1 VSDAVTNDP
10 CQASGTTSSAL
21 GGYRNIASA
30 LNVWRQRRGLALD
43 ITGLPGVDQLSS
55 REAELCANAR
65 LLPVRGTAGSL
76 RDVFLMCHGMRG
88 CVMWWL
94 IRGGCDVREA
104 MRPVWLHKVVKSTGG
119 ASRVKI

>member
-1 VSDAVTNDP
+1 MQLLMIS
-10 CQASGTTSSAL
+10 CQASGTSSSAL

-65 LLPVRGTAGSL
+65 LLPVRGTAGWL
-76 RDVFLMCHGMRG
+76 RDVFDVPWHERLCH
-88 CVMWWL
+88 
-94 IRGGCDVREA
+94 
-104 MRPVWLHKVVKSTGG
+104 VVADQGWM
-119 ASRVKI
+119 